1 MTEWDFYQNLIDLIL
16 RPQFGN
22 EVLFFL
28 IIIIVILT
36 ILQYSRFPIKPWTA
50 IARGLG
56 RSINH
61 DILKEQEGL
70 KADISTLR
78 DELNEKDNAIHE
90 EIKIIN
96 TNRDVDKA
104 ERWRTQIIQ
113 FADEIRIGMKHSEEG
128 FNEVLEAITR
138 YEQFC
143 NNNPDF
149 PNSKATASIKI
160 IRDVYDKSIKE
171 NNFL

>member
-78 DELNEKDNAIHE
+78 DEFS
-90 EIKIIN
+90 EINK
-96 TNRDVDKA
+96 
-104 ERWRTQIIQ
+104 
-113 FADEIRIGMKHSEEG
+113 
-128 FNEVLEAITR
+128 
-138 YEQFC
+138 
-143 NNNPDF
+143 
-149 PNSKATASIKI
+149 
-160 IRDVYDKSIKE
+160 
-171 NNFL
+171 